1 MAFIK
6 KKEDDYLE
14 NRFLNREKNEVDSNE
29 STKNTYY
36 QDHNEIIFDENYDLT
51 KIENMNKY
59 LDFYH
64 HNFKENFELTEY
76 LDNGS
81 TGIVYKGKSL
91 PNNNNQFYAFKF
103 CINLKKNKKPSRNKY
118 HEIIVQKLLH
128 HMFIS
133 QILAFYKIGENS
145 FFSVSE
151 FGEFGN
157 LDNFLHKFLKKNFLL

>member
-64 HNFKENFELTEY
+64 PNFKENFEM
-76 LDNGS
+76 S
-81 TGIVYKGKSL
+81 K
-91 PNNNNQFYAFKF
+91 
-103 CINLKKNKKPSRNKY
+103 CLKIKQNKKSYNK
-118 HEIIVQKLLH
+118 K
-128 HMFIS
+128 
-133 QILAFYKIGENS
+133 
-145 FFSVSE
+145 
-151 FGEFGN
+151 
-157 LDNFLHKFLKKNFLL
+157 